1 MECFSL
7 REGASKPISAFFSIL
22 IVLLSPVIFCKAL
35 AFPLQ
40 QLANRY
46 SGAMELEKRIAFADV
61 GFREV
66 IFPIGLGL
74 APGGLLQLSGGN
86 SPEIRR

>member
-7 REGASKPISAFFSIL
+7 REGASKPIPAFFSIL

-46 SGAMELEKRIAFADV
+46 KAWSRIVFKPKQQGDPPERIPLLFA
-61 GFREV
+61 
-66 IFPIGLGL
+66 
-74 APGGLLQLSGGN
+74 LLL
-86 SPEIRR
+86 PA

>member
-7 REGASKPISAFFSIL
+7 REGASKPIPAFFSIL

-46 SGAMELEKRIAFADV
+46 KATVVFRVVPRKGAKARA
-61 GFREV
+61 
-66 IFPIGLGL
+66 
-74 APGGLLQLSGGN
+74 
-86 SPEIRR
+86 

>member
-7 REGASKPISAFFSIL
+7 REGASKPIPAFLSIL

-35 AFPLQ
+35 VFPLQ

-46 SGAMELEKRIAFADV
+46 KPQSLLHQLAGKAHRRSG
-61 GFREV
+61 V
-66 IFPIGLGL
+66 IPVTVRR
-74 APGGLLQLSGGN
+74 PGA
-86 SPEIRR
+86 R